1 MANLPDSFCVLTVGT
16 HLVMRAV
23 VVVVSCMHLPSLHKT
38 APVLWHRRT
47 DSSSQTTE
55 QTSTGCSTEIVD
67 ANANT
72 RMAAFSQYQW
82 GKKKKKKTR
91 PRMSAL
97 RNLSIMI
104 CKRFGTMCCVTLA
117 RYPGEKRESKDIL
130 SNYCFP

>member
-82 GKKKKKKTR
+82 EKKKKKNT
-91 PRMSAL
+91 SADV
-97 RNLSIMI
+97 S
-104 CKRFGTMCCVTLA
+104 T
-117 RYPGEKRESKDIL
+117 EKSVNNDL
-130 SNYCFP
+130 